1 VISLTVPPTPADANP
16 VVARLLAAAG
26 NLRQPE
32 DFMCRWRRGIKAPRL
47 REYDKC
53 NNNVLPRLTMFE
65 LRVCPR

>member
-32 DFMCRWRRGIKAPRL
+32 DFMCRWRRCIQAPRL

-53 NNNVLPRLTMFE
+53 NNNVLPRLTM
-65 LRVCPR
+65 